1 MRLTSKHPE
10 SIITQKRQAN
20 TMLKLKNIKMNNGI
34 ISAEYDPENSGVLGS
49 VSVDIKSGEIVDSKL
64 SEYDKDFPV
73 YLGHAVACL
82 EKLALQNSVPEE
94 KTVMWY

>member
-1 MRLTSKHPE
+1 
-10 SIITQKRQAN
+10 
-20 TMLKLKNIKMNNGI
+20 MNNGI

-49 VSVDIKSGEIVDSKL
+49 VSVDIKSGEIVYSRL

-73 YLGHAVACL
+73 YLGHAVAYL
-82 EKLALQNSVPEE
+82 EKLALQDSVPEE

>member
-1 MRLTSKHPE
+1 
-10 SIITQKRQAN
+10 
-20 TMLKLKNIKMNNGI
+20 MNNGI

-73 YLGHAVACL
+73 QH
-82 EKLALQNSVPEE
+82 SVPHDRLFLRH
-94 KTVMWY
+94 TILQR

>member
-1 MRLTSKHPE
+1 
-10 SIITQKRQAN
+10 
-20 TMLKLKNIKMNNGI
+20 MLKLKNIKMNNGI

-49 VSVDIKSGEIVDSKL
+49 VSIDVKSGEIVNSRI

-73 YLGHAVACL
+73 YMDHAIAYL
-82 EKLALQNSVPEE
+82 EKLALQDSVPEE

>member
-1 MRLTSKHPE
+1 
-10 SIITQKRQAN
+10 
-20 TMLKLKNIKMNNGI
+20 MLKLKNIKMNNGI

-49 VSVDIKSGEIVDSKL
+49 VSIDVKSGEIVNSRI

-73 YLGHAVACL
+73 YMDHAIVYL
-82 EKLALQNSVPEE
+82 EKLALQDSVPEE

>member
-1 MRLTSKHPE
+1 
-10 SIITQKRQAN
+10 
-20 TMLKLKNIKMNNGI
+20 MLKLKNIKMNNGI

-49 VSVDIKSGEIVDSKL
+49 VSVDIKSGEIVDSRL

-73 YLGHAVACL
+73 YLGHAASCL
-82 EKLALQNSVPEE
+82 EKLALQDSVPEE

>member
-1 MRLTSKHPE
+1 
-10 SIITQKRQAN
+10 
-20 TMLKLKNIKMNNGI
+20 MLKLKNIKMNNGI

-64 SEYDKDFPV
+64 SEYDKDFPF

-82 EKLALQNSVPEE
+82 EKLALQDSVPEE

>member
-1 MRLTSKHPE
+1 
-10 SIITQKRQAN
+10 
-20 TMLKLKNIKMNNGI
+20 MLKLKNIKINNGI
-34 ISAEYDPENSGVLGS
+34 ISAEYDPENSGALGY
-49 VSVDIKSGEIVDSKL
+49 VSVDIKNGRIVESNV

>member
-1 MRLTSKHPE
+1 
-10 SIITQKRQAN
+10 
-20 TMLKLKNIKMNNGI
+20 MLKLKNIKMNNGI

-82 EKLALQNSVPEE
+82 EKLALQDSVPEE
-94 KTVMWY
+94 RRSCGTECCTGGKQWIISKLFTKY